1 MAFSRVSASQT
12 WKDLTASMILFKY
25 LYATKILVAYRIVL
39 NRDKLTIVYAFLK
52 CILVYT
58 PASL

>member
-12 WKDLTASMILFKY
+12 LKDLTAFILFIY
-25 LYATKILVAYRIVL
+25 LYGTKNLVAYRIIL